1 MGRNR
6 ICAWASPVSLALQD
20 QLIRQRFPG
29 FQCKQM
35 YGEAIWIGHL
45 QPREFSTIYRVEV
58 RYKLSGCPRVKVL
71 DPSLAPGSPHR
82 YADGTLCL
90 FWPKEWVWCKQS
102 LIAKT
107 IIPWTALWLL
117 YYELWMDIGEWLG
130 PSSHAQPFQQKG

>member
-58 RYKLSGCPRVKVL
+58 RYKLSG
-71 DPSLAPGSPHR
+71 
-82 YADGTLCL
+82 
-90 FWPKEWVWCKQS
+90 WPKEWVWCKQS